1 MSKIKTFFKLLR
13 TPIKLIPPLANK
25 GILNWMPDK
34 TLIKLMYK
42 SRMGKP
48 LNLDN
53 PRSFSE
59 KLQWLKL
66 YDRKPWYSTLVD
78 KYEVRSYIEET
89 IGKEYLIPLYGVWD
103 DPDEIDF
110 DGLPDQFVLK
120 CTHDSGSVIIC
131 QDKTKLD
138 KNKAKKKLKRAQRFN
153 YYYCSREWPYK
164 NVKPRI
170 IAEKY
175 MVNNRS
181 TTELSDYKWFCFDGV
196 AKVMFVVTD
205 RQTPGEETKMDYF
218 DMEFRHLPFIN
229 GCPNTTHIIEKPA
242 NFELMR
248 ELAER
253 ISKGLPH
260 ARVDFYEAD
269 GRVYFGEITFFDG
282 CGMTP
287 FEPDEWDD
295 ILGSWIQLPEKT
307 SQ

>member
-1 MSKIKTFFKLLR
+1 MSKIRTFVRLLKTPLQ
-13 TPIKLIPPLANK
+13 LIPPLANK
-25 GILNWMPDK
+25 GLLNWMTDE
-34 TLIKLMYK
+34 TLLKLMYK
-42 SRMGKP
+42 SRMGKT

-53 PRSFSE
+53 PKSFSE

-66 YDRKPWYSTLVD
+66 YDRKPWYTKLVD

-103 DPDEIDF
+103 DADEIDF
-110 DGLPDQFVLK
+110 DSLPDQFVLK

-175 MVNNRS
+175 MLNIEGS
-181 TTELSDYKWFCFDGV
+181 TELSDYKWFCFDGV

-205 RQTPGEETKMDYF
+205 RQTPGVGTKMDYF
-218 DMEFRHLPFIN
+218 DMEFRHLPFTN
-229 GCPNTTHIIEKPA
+229 GCPNATHIIEKPV

-260 ARVDFYEAD
+260 VRVDFYEAD

-295 ILGSWIQLPEKT
+295 MFGSWIRLPGKT
-307 SQ
+307 LQ

>member
-1 MSKIKTFFKLLR
+1 MSKIKTFIKLLKM
-13 TPIKLIPPLANK
+13 PIKLIPPLANK
-25 GILNWMPDK
+25 GMLNWMPDK
-34 TLIKLMYK
+34 IFLKLMYK
-42 SRMGKP
+42 SRMGKS

-66 YDRKPWYSTLVD
+66 YDRKPWYSRLVD

-153 YYYCSREWPYK
+153 FYYCSREWPYK

-175 MVNNRS
+175 MANNGS
-181 TTELSDYKWFCFDGV
+181 TTELSDYKWFCFDGI

-205 RQTPGEETKMDYF
+205 RHTPGVGTKMNYF
-218 DMEFRHLPFIN
+218 DMEFRHLPFTN
-229 GCPNTTHIIEKPA
+229 GAPNATHIIEKPA

-260 ARVDFYEAD
+260 VRVDFYEAD